1 MGARLQV
8 AVDLHLE
15 VDVPVAGHQ
24 VEHVIE
30 KSHARAARARAGAF
44 EGQLEADVCLA
55 GPALDLGVAAHGS
68 PFSRTRA
75 SIDSACT
82 SKPSA
87 RASGAPAPASLAA
100 AAPLRPPAPPPRPP
114 ARQPDSSAP
123 HATRLAPPPAA
134 AAPHTGGGL
143 PGRSAPRPSGGGSG

>member
-1 MGARLQV
+1 RCSVSLALLASALKNSSVSSCSKPPV
-8 AVDLHLE
+8 APGGSSASNSVNGRPEMSIAQLPLE

-24 VEHVIE
+24 VEHVVE

-44 EGQLEADVCLA
+44 EGQLEANVCLA

-87 RASGAPAPASLAA
+87 RASGAPAAASLAA
-100 AAPLRPPAPPPRPP
+100 A
-114 ARQPDSSAP
+114 
-123 HATRLAPPPAA
+123 
-134 AAPHTGGGL
+134 G
-143 PGRSAPRPSGGGSG
+143 